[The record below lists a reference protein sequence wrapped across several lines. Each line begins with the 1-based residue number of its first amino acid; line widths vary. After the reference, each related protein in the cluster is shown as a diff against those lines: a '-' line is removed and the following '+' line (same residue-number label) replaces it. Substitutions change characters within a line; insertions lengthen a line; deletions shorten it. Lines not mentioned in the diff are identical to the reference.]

1 MGKTDVAFELSS
13 SAPPPSPPMPD
24 DRQLYQ
30 FVFGQLSLG
39 KKDAEI
45 VNLLVAKGV
54 QADKAQ
60 TIVQTARDRRKTAI
74 RRRGKRRIK
83 IGLIAFSIGVL
94 ITVGTFLAAAS
105 SVTGGVYVV
114 SFGPILLGLYYL
126 ALGMADSMKR

>member
-1 MGKTDVAFELSS
+1 MSS
-13 SAPPPSPPMPD
+13 SVPLASLPTSD
-24 DRQLYQ
+24 DRQLFQ

-45 VNLLVAKGV
+45 VNALVAKGV

-60 TIVQTARDRRKTAI
+60 TIVQTARVQRKTAI
-74 RRRGKRRIK
+74 RSRGKRRIK
-83 IGLIAFSIGVL
+83 IGLIAFAIGAL

-114 SFGPILLGLYYL
+114 SFGPILFGLYYL
-126 ALGMADSMKR
+126 ALGIADSMKR